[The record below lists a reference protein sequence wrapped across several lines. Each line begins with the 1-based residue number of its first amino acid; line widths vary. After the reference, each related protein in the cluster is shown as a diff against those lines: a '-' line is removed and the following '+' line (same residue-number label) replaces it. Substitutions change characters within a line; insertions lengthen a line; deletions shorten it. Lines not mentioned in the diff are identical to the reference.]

1 MNHLK
6 TIIKWIVNLLTIILV
21 VILIV
26 VIYGKLSLTFSNKK
40 YANYFGYTLF
50 EVASGSMRPTLDI
63 NDVVLVKISKDNLN
77 ANDIIAFESENDI
90 ITHRIIFI
98 DGNTITVKGDSNNVV
113 DKPIEKE
120 QVIGKVIKT
129 YSKLGVWKKVLME
142 PKILISIFI
151 TLLLFDF
158 ALSYN
163 VKDKKSDIKEKKKN
177 KDDDVI
183 IKKIELKEEDNK
195 VIESEELLD
204 ITRTISIEEIN
215 KLIAGT
221 DLELNKEEIK
231 EVKKEI
237 KNKENKDSEE
247 VKKNLNKK
255 EKEFLDYTIRLDLS
269 EIQKRI
275 DKKVR

>member
-204 ITRTISIEEIN
+204 ITRAISIEEIN

-237 KNKENKDSEE
+237 KNKENKNSEE

>member
-40 YANYFGYTLF
+40 YANYFGFTLF

-77 ANDIIAFESENDI
+77 PNDIIAFESENDI

-163 VKDKKSDIKEKKKN
+163 VKDKKSDIKEKEKN

-204 ITRTISIEEIN
+204 ITRTISIEEMN

-237 KNKENKDSEE
+237 KNKENKNSEE

>member
-204 ITRTISIEEIN
+204 ITRAISIEEIN
-215 KLIAGT
+215 NLIAGT

>member
-163 VKDKKSDIKEKKKN
+163 AKDKKSDIKEKKKN

-183 IKKIELKEEDNK
+183 IKKIELKEEDSK

-215 KLIAGT
+215 NLIAGT

-237 KNKENKDSEE
+237 KNKENKNSEE

>member
-237 KNKENKDSEE
+237 KNKENKNSEE

>member
-40 YANYFGYTLF
+40 YANYFGFTLF

-77 ANDIIAFESENDI
+77 PNDIIAFESENDI

-163 VKDKKSDIKEKKKN
+163 VKDKKIDIKEKKKN

-237 KNKENKDSEE
+237 KNKENKNSEE

>member
-163 VKDKKSDIKEKKKN
+163 AKDKKSDIKEKKKN

-183 IKKIELKEEDNK
+183 IKKIELKEEDSK

-237 KNKENKDSEE
+237 KNKENKNSEE

>member
-204 ITRTISIEEIN
+204 ITRAISIEEIN
-215 KLIAGT
+215 NLIAGT

-237 KNKENKDSEE
+237 KNKENKNSEE

>member
-1 MNHLK
+1 
-6 TIIKWIVNLLTIILV
+6 
-21 VILIV
+21 
-26 VIYGKLSLTFSNKK
+26 
-40 YANYFGYTLF
+40 
-50 EVASGSMRPTLDI
+50 
-63 NDVVLVKISKDNLN
+63 
-77 ANDIIAFESENDI
+77 
-90 ITHRIIFI
+90 
-98 DGNTITVKGDSNNVV
+98 
-113 DKPIEKE
+113 
-120 QVIGKVIKT
+120 VIGKVIKT
-129 YSKLGVWKKVLME
+129 YSKLGVWKEGLME

-163 VKDKKSDIKEKKKN
+163 VKDKKIDIKEKKKN

-204 ITRTISIEEIN
+204 IPRTISIEEIN

-237 KNKENKDSEE
+237 KNKENKNSEE